1 MDQRHLAFLIQ
12 ERVAR
17 YGDKVA
23 LRGKEDGRW
32 YEVSWRSLGEQV
44 HAVAKGLIELG
55 VKETDRVGI
64 CSANRPEWTIAD
76 LAILRARA
84 TSVPIYPTST
94 AKQAEYVAGDA
105 NIEVIFVGRQDQYDK
120 ARAVSA
126 AGRKLTMV
134 LFDPAVR
141 REAGDGALPF
151 QELLEMGRKAARDA
165 EVEQRLA
172 RASRDDLLTLVYTS
186 GTTGEPKG
194 VMLDHASVLSA
205 LEAHDPRLLD
215 PNEGDVSLCFL
226 PLSHI
231 FERCWTYYVLY
242 RGMTNA
248 YLEDPSKVIEAL
260 QEVKPT
266 IMCAVPRFYE
276 KIYATVFGRLRA
288 APPPRRKLFHWAI
301 GVGAREGLYRK
312 DGRRVPPAL
321 ALQHA
326 VADALVLKKIRDIV
340 GGRIKFFPCA
350 GAPLSREIEEFF
362 WAAGIFICHGYGLTE
377 TCATVSCHEPRGFEF
392 GTVGRP
398 LQGVQVRI
406 GEDDEILVK
415 GPAVMRGYWGKPAA
429 TAEVLA
435 DGWFRTG
442 DAGRLDGEGLL
453 SITDRI
459 KDLIKTSGGKY
470 VAPQAIEAT
479 LGSDLLIEQVA
490 VIGDQ
495 RRFVSALIVP
505 AFPALEAWARA
516 KGLACSSREELIRH
530 PDVLRL
536 VQERID
542 AQNVG
547 LARHEQIK
555 KFTLLAR
562 ELTVEGGEIT
572 PTMKIKRR
580 RMAEKYRDAIE
591 AMYAER

>member
-44 HAVAKGLIELG
+44 HAIAKGLIELG

-76 LAILRARA
+76 LAVLRARA

-94 AKQAEYVAGDA
+94 AKQAEYIAGDA

-120 ARAVSA
+120 ARAISA

-134 LFDPAVR
+134 LFDPGVR

-151 QELLEMGRKAARDA
+151 QELLEMGRRAARDA

-172 RASRDDLLTLVYTS
+172 RASRDDLLTIVYTS

-194 VMLDHASVLSA
+194 VMLDHANVMSA
-205 LEAHDPRLLD
+205 LGAHDTRLLD

-231 FERCWTYYVLY
+231 FERCWTYYALY
-242 RGMTNA
+242 RGMTNN

-276 KIYATVFGRLRA
+276 KIYATVLGRLRA
-288 APPPRRKLFHWAI
+288 APPLRRKLFNWAI

-326 VADALVLKKIRDIV
+326 VADALVLKKIREIV
-340 GGRIKFFPCA
+340 GGRVKFLPCA

-377 TCATVSCHEPRGFEF
+377 TCATVSCHEPRGFQF

-398 LQGVQVRI
+398 LPGVQVRI
-406 GEDDEILVK
+406 GEDGEILVK

-470 VAPQAIEAT
+470 VAPQAIEAA

-505 AFPALEAWARA
+505 AFPALEAYARSR
-516 KGLACSSREELIRH
+516 GIACPSREELIRH

-555 KFTLLAR
+555 KFTLLAS